1 MDLILELGLLFAVC
15 LLGQWGAELLPIP
28 VPGSV
33 VSLLLLLV
41 LLLSG
46 RVRQERFERSG
57 DFFLGNM
64 GIFFVPALVGILEHL
79 ALLRSVALPFLA
91 VTLLTT
97 PIVYCAAAWTTQLL
111 MKRQRRKE
119 GPHA

>member
-15 LLGQWGAELLPIP
+15 LLGQWGAALLPIP
-28 VPGSV
+28 LPGSV
-33 VSLLLLLV
+33 LSLLLLLV
-41 LLLSG
+41 LLFSR
-46 RVRQERFERSG
+46 RVREEQFARSG
-57 DFFLGNM
+57 AFFLDNM

-79 ALLRSVALPFLA
+79 ALLRSIALPFFA
-91 VTLLTT
+91 ATLLTT
-97 PIVYCAAAWTTQLL
+97 PLVYCAAAWTTQLL